1 MIGKGIE
8 SLIPKKDMSIPE
20 DKTRKDF
27 IFWIEIE
34 KIKPNFYQPRK
45 DFDEEA
51 LESLGESIRKYGILQ
66 PIIVNKIE
74 KRTERGINYEYQ
86 IVAGER
92 RWRAAQKIGL
102 RQVPVIIREQSNRE
116 KLEIALI
123 ENVQRKNLN
132 PIDKAEAFDRLRE
145 EFGLLEKEI
154 ARIAGMSRE
163 AIANSLR
170 ILSLPTEVKKALR
183 EASISEGH
191 ARALL
196 GCKDVKLI
204 KELLEEIIT
213 NGYSVRE
220 TERRVKERN
229 VGAGP
234 KRSFVKQVP
243 LLISEFLEKKVRQ
256 ILNLENIK
264 VEKKKDGIQ
273 VVVNFKSEEEVND
286 WLKKINNNK

>member
-34 KIKPNFYQPRK
+34 KIKPNLYQPRK

-51 LESLGESIRKYGILQ
+51 LESLGESIKKYGILQ

-74 KRTERGINYEYQ
+74 KKTERGISYEYQ

-116 KLEIALI
+116 KLEVAII

-154 ARIAGMSRE
+154 ARIAGTSRE

-170 ILSLPTEVKKALR
+170 ILSLPIEVKKALR
-183 EASISEGH
+183 EGSISEGH

-196 GCKDVKLI
+196 GSKDTKMI

-229 VGAGP
+229 AGAGP
-234 KRSFVKQVP
+234 KRNLVKQVP
-243 LLISEFLEKKVRQ
+243 LMISEFLERKVKQ
-256 ILNLENIK
+256 ILNLENNIK
-264 VEKKKDGIQ
+264 IEKKKDSIQ
-273 VVVNFKSEEEVND
+273 VTVNFKTEEDMNE
-286 WLKKINNNK
+286 WLKKLKN

>member
-8 SLIPKKDMSIPE
+8 SLIPKKDISIPE

-34 KIKPNFYQPRK
+34 KIKPNPYQPRK
-45 DFDEEA
+45 EFDEEA
-51 LESLGESIRKYGILQ
+51 LESLGESIKKYGILQ

-74 KRTERGINYEYQ
+74 KKTDRGIFYEYQ

-92 RWRAAQKIGL
+92 RWRAAQRIGL
-102 RQVPVIIREQSNRE
+102 KQIPVIIREQSNRE

-132 PIDKAEAFDRLRE
+132 PIDKAEAFDRLRI

-154 ARIAGMSRE
+154 AKIAGMSRE

-170 ILSLPTEVKKALR
+170 ILSLPIEAKKALR
-183 EASISEGH
+183 EGNISEGH

-196 GCKDVKLI
+196 GSRDIKLI
-204 KELLEEIIT
+204 KELLEEVT
-213 NGYSVRE
+213 VNGYSVRE

-229 VGAGP
+229 AGAGP
-234 KRSFVKQVP
+234 KKSFVKQIPQMV
-243 LLISEFLEKKVRQ
+243 SEFLERKVKQ
-256 ILNLENIK
+256 ILNSENIK
-264 VEKKKDGIQ
+264 IEKKKDNIQ
-273 VVVNFKSEEEVND
+273 LIVNFKSEEEMNE
-286 WLKKINNNK
+286 WLKKLRS

>member
-8 SLIPKKDMSIPE
+8 SLIPKKNTSIPE

-34 KIKPNFYQPRK
+34 KIKPNPYQPRK
-45 DFDEEA
+45 DFNDEA
-51 LESLGESIRKYGILQ
+51 LDSLGESIKKYGMLQ

-74 KRTERGINYEYQ
+74 KKSDKGISYEYQ

-92 RWRAAQKIGL
+92 RWRAAQRIGL
-102 RQVPVIIREQSNRE
+102 KQVPVIIREQSNRE

-123 ENVQRKNLN
+123 ENVQRRNLN
-132 PIDKAEAFDRLRE
+132 PVDRAEAFGRLRN

-154 ARIAGMSRE
+154 GRIVGTSRE

-170 ILSLPTEVKKALR
+170 ILALPFEVKKALR
-183 EASISEGH
+183 EGNVSEGH

-196 GCKDVKLI
+196 GCRDQKLM
-204 KELLEEIIT
+204 KELLEEVIS

-229 VGAGP
+229 AGAGV
-234 KRSFVKQVP
+234 KKDFVKKIPQMV
-243 LLISEFLEKKVRQ
+243 SEFLERKVKQ
-256 ILNLENIK
+256 ILNSDNIK
-264 VEKKKDGIQ
+264 VEKRKDSIQ
-273 VVVNFKSEEEVND
+273 VIASFKSEEEVNE
-286 WLKKINNNK
+286 WLKKLRS

>member
-1 MIGKGIE
+1 M
-8 SLIPKKDMSIPE
+8 IPKKDTSIPE

-34 KIKPNFYQPRK
+34 KIKPNPYQPRK
-45 DFDEEA
+45 DFDDEA
-51 LESLGESIRKYGILQ
+51 LESLGESIKKYGILQ
-66 PIIVNKIE
+66 PIIVNKVE
-74 KRTERGINYEYQ
+74 KRTDRGISYEYQ

-92 RWRAAQKIGL
+92 RWRAATRIGL
-102 RQVPVIIREQSNRE
+102 KQVPVIIREQSNRE

-132 PIDKAEAFDRLRE
+132 PVDKAEAFERLRA

-154 ARIAGMSRE
+154 AKLAGTSRE

-170 ILSLPTEVKKALR
+170 ILTLPFEVKKALN
-183 EASISEGH
+183 EGSISEGH

-196 GCKDVKLI
+196 GSRDVKLI
-204 KELLEEIIT
+204 KELLEEVIT

-229 VGAGP
+229 AGAGP
-234 KRSFVKQVP
+234 KRSFVKKIPQMV
-243 LLISEFLEKKVRQ
+243 SEFLERKVKQ
-256 ILNLENIK
+256 ILNFENIK
-264 VEKKKDGIQ
+264 VERNKDNIQ
-273 VVVNFKSEEEVND
+273 VIVNFKSEEEVNE
-286 WLKKINNNK
+286 WLKKLRS

>member
-34 KIKPNFYQPRK
+34 KIKPNPYQPRK
-45 DFDEEA
+45 EFDEEA
-51 LESLGESIRKYGILQ
+51 LESLGESIKKYGILQ

-74 KRTERGINYEYQ
+74 KKSDSGISYEYQ

-92 RWRAAQKIGL
+92 RWRAAQRIGL
-102 RQVPVIIREQSNRE
+102 KQVPVIIREQSNRE

-154 ARIAGMSRE
+154 ARIAGTSRE

-170 ILSLPTEVKKALR
+170 ILTLPPEVKKALK
-183 EASISEGH
+183 EGSVSEGH

-196 GCKDVKLI
+196 GCQDLKMV
-204 KELLEEIIT
+204 KELLEEIIA

-229 VGAGP
+229 AGAGP
-234 KRSFVKQVP
+234 KKSFVKQVP
-243 LLISEFLEKKVRQ
+243 QMISEFLEKKVKQ
-256 ILNLENIK
+256 ILSLENIK
-264 VEKKKDGIQ
+264 IEKKKDSIQ
-273 VVVNFKSEEEVND
+273 VVVNFKSEEEMNE
-286 WLKKINNNK
+286 WLKKLKG

>member
-1 MIGKGIE
+1 M
-8 SLIPKKDMSIPE
+8 IPKKDASIPE

-34 KIKPNFYQPRK
+34 KIKPNPYQPRK
-45 DFDEEA
+45 DFDDEA
-51 LESLGESIRKYGILQ
+51 LESLGESIKKYGILQ
-66 PIIVNKIE
+66 PIIVNKVE
-74 KRTERGINYEYQ
+74 RRSDRGISYEYQ

-92 RWRAAQKIGL
+92 RWRAAQRIGL
-102 RQVPVIIREQSNRE
+102 KQVPVIIREQSNRE

-132 PIDKAEAFDRLRE
+132 PVDKAEAFERLRA

-154 ARIAGMSRE
+154 AKLAGTSRE

-170 ILSLPTEVKKALR
+170 ILTLPFEVKKALK
-183 EASISEGH
+183 EGNISEGH

-196 GCKDVKLI
+196 GSRDVKLI
-204 KELLEEIIT
+204 KELLEEVIA

-229 VGAGP
+229 AGAGA
-234 KRSFVKQVP
+234 KKSFVKKLPQMV
-243 LLISEFLEKKVRQ
+243 SEFLERKIKQ
-256 ILNLENIK
+256 ILNFENIK
-264 VEKKKDGIQ
+264 IEKKKDNIQ
-273 VVVNFKSEEEVND
+273 VIVNFKSEEEVNE
-286 WLKKINNNK
+286 WLKKLRS

>member
-8 SLIPKKDMSIPE
+8 SLIPKKDRETVNTE

-34 KIKPNFYQPRK
+34 KIKPNPYQPRK
-45 DFDEEA
+45 DFDEEG
-51 LESLGESIRKYGILQ
+51 LNSLGESIKKYGMLQ

-74 KRTERGINYEYQ
+74 KKTDRGISYEYQ

-92 RWRAAQKIGL
+92 RWRASQRIGL
-102 RQVPVIIREQSNRE
+102 KQVPVIIREQSNRE
-116 KLEIALI
+116 KLEMALI

-132 PIDKAEAFDRLRE
+132 PIDKAEAFGKLRD

-154 ARIAGMSRE
+154 GKLAGTSRE

-170 ILSLPTEVKKALR
+170 LLMLPHDVKRALK
-183 EASISEGH
+183 EEKISEGH

-196 GCKDVKLI
+196 TAKDDKVRSI
-204 KELLEEIIT
+204 LLEEVIN

-220 TERRVKERN
+220 TERKAKEMS
-229 VGAGP
+229 P
-234 KRSFVKQVP
+234 KRERKSFVARVP
-243 LLISEFLEKKVRQ
+243 EMVSDFLERRIRQVLNSDNVR
-256 ILNLENIK
+256 I
-264 VEKKKDGIQ
+264 EKKKNNIQ
-273 VVVNFKSEEEVND
+273 VIMNFNSEEEMGE
-286 WLKKINNNK
+286 WLKKIKN

>member
-20 DKTRKDF
+20 DKIRKDF

-34 KIKPNFYQPRK
+34 KIKPNIYQPRK

-51 LESLGESIRKYGILQ
+51 LESLGESIKKYGILQ

-74 KRTERGINYEYQ
+74 KRTERGISYEYQ

-132 PIDKAEAFDRLRE
+132 PIDKAEAFDRLRD

-170 ILSLPTEVKKALR
+170 ILTLPVEVKKALR
-183 EASISEGH
+183 EGSISEGH

-196 GCKDVKLI
+196 GAKDVKLV

-220 TERRVKERN
+220 VERRVKERN
-229 VGAGP
+229 AGAGP
-234 KRSFVKQVP
+234 KKSLIKKVP
-243 LLISEFLEKKVRQ
+243 SMVSEFLEKKVRQ

-264 VEKKKDGIQ
+264 IEKKKDSIQ
-273 VVVNFKSEEEVND
+273 VVVNFKTEDEMND
-286 WLKKINNNK
+286 WLKKLKN

>member
-20 DKTRKDF
+20 DKSRKDF

-34 KIKPNFYQPRK
+34 KIKPNLYQPRK

-51 LESLGESIRKYGILQ
+51 LNSLGESIKKYGILQ

-74 KRTERGINYEYQ
+74 KKTDRGITYEYQ

-92 RWRAAQKIGL
+92 RWRAAQRIGL

-154 ARIAGMSRE
+154 ARIAGTSRE

-170 ILSLPTEVKKALR
+170 ILSLPVEVKKALR
-183 EASISEGH
+183 EGSISEGH

-196 GCKDVKLI
+196 GCADSKTV
-204 KELLEEIIT
+204 KELLEEVIA

-229 VGAGP
+229 AGAGP
-234 KRSFVKQVP
+234 KKSLVKKVP
-243 LLISEFLEKKVRQ
+243 MMISEFLEKKVRQ
-256 ILNLENIK
+256 ILNLDTIK
-264 VEKKKDGIQ
+264 IEKKKDSIQ
-273 VVVNFKSEEEVND
+273 VVVNFKTEEEMNE
-286 WLKKINNNK
+286 WLKKLKS

>member
-8 SLIPKKDMSIPE
+8 SLIPKKDMSVPE
-20 DKTRKDF
+20 DKMRKDF

-34 KIKPNFYQPRK
+34 KIKPNPYQPRK
-45 DFDEEA
+45 EFDEEA
-51 LESLGESIRKYGILQ
+51 LESLGESIKKYGILQ

-74 KRTERGINYEYQ
+74 KKTERGISYEYQ

-102 RQVPVIIREQSNRE
+102 KQIPVIIREQSNRE

-123 ENVQRKNLN
+123 ENVQRRNLN

-154 ARIAGMSRE
+154 ARIAGTSRE

-170 ILSLPTEVKKALR
+170 ILALPIEVKKALK
-183 EASISEGH
+183 EGTISEGH

-196 GCKDVKLI
+196 GCRDAKLI
-204 KELLEEIIT
+204 KELLEEIII

-229 VGAGP
+229 AGAGP
-234 KRSFVKQVP
+234 KKNFVKQVP
-243 LLISEFLEKKVRQ
+243 LMISEFLERKVRQ
-256 ILNLENIK
+256 ILNSDNIK
-264 VEKKKDGIQ
+264 IEKKKDSIQ
-273 VVVNFKSEEEVND
+273 VVVNFKTEEEMNE
-286 WLKKINNNK
+286 WLKKLRG

>member
-1 MIGKGIE
+1 M
-8 SLIPKKDMSIPE
+8 IPKKNTSVPE

-34 KIKPNFYQPRK
+34 KIKPNPYQPRK
-45 DFDEEA
+45 DFNNEA
-51 LESLGESIRKYGILQ
+51 LESLGESIKKYGMLQ

-74 KRTERGINYEYQ
+74 KKSERGISYEYQ

-92 RWRAAQKIGL
+92 RWRAAQIIGL
-102 RQVPVIIREQSNRE
+102 KQIPVIIREQSNRE
-116 KLEIALI
+116 KLEIALT

-132 PIDKAEAFDRLRE
+132 PIDRAEAFDRLRV

-154 ARIAGMSRE
+154 AKMAGTSRE

-170 ILSLPTEVKKALR
+170 ILSLPFEAKKALK
-183 EASISEGH
+183 ENSISEGH

-196 GCKDVKLI
+196 GSRDVKLI
-204 KELLEEIIT
+204 KELLEEVIA

-229 VGAGP
+229 AGAGA
-234 KRSFVKQVP
+234 KRGFVKRIPQMV
-243 LLISEFLEKKVRQ
+243 SEFLERKVRQ
-256 ILNLENIK
+256 ILNSENIK
-264 VEKKKDGIQ
+264 IEKRKDSIQ
-273 VVVNFKSEEEVND
+273 LTMNFKSEEEINE
-286 WLKKINNNK
+286 WLKKLRS

>member
-8 SLIPKKDMSIPE
+8 SLIPKKDTSIPE

-34 KIKPNFYQPRK
+34 KIKPNPYQPRK
-45 DFDEEA
+45 EFDEEA
-51 LESLGESIRKYGILQ
+51 LESLGESIKKYGILQ

-74 KRTERGINYEYQ
+74 KKTDRGIFYEYQ

-92 RWRAAQKIGL
+92 RWRAAQRIGL
-102 RQVPVIIREQSNRE
+102 KQIPVIIREQSNRE

-123 ENVQRKNLN
+123 ENVQRRNLN
-132 PIDKAEAFDRLRE
+132 PIDKAEAFDRLRL

-154 ARIAGMSRE
+154 AKIAGMSRE

-170 ILSLPTEVKKALR
+170 ILSLPIEVKKALK
-183 EASISEGH
+183 EGNVSEGH

-196 GCKDVKLI
+196 GSRDVKLI
-204 KELLEEIIT
+204 KELLEEVIV

-229 VGAGP
+229 AGAGP
-234 KRSFVKQVP
+234 KKSFVKQIPQMV
-243 LLISEFLEKKVRQ
+243 SEFLERKVKQ
-256 ILNLENIK
+256 ILNSENIK
-264 VEKKKDGIQ
+264 IEKKKDNIQ
-273 VVVNFKSEEEVND
+273 VIVNFKSEEEMNE
-286 WLKKINNNK
+286 WLKKLRS

>member
-1 MIGKGIE
+1 
-8 SLIPKKDMSIPE
+8 LIPKKNTSVPE

-34 KIKPNFYQPRK
+34 KIKPNPYQPRK
-45 DFDEEA
+45 DFNDEA
-51 LESLGESIRKYGILQ
+51 LESLGESIKKYGMLQ

-74 KRTERGINYEYQ
+74 KKSERGISYEYQ

-92 RWRAAQKIGL
+92 RWRAAQRIGL
-102 RQVPVIIREQSNRE
+102 KQIPVIIREQSNRE
-116 KLEIALI
+116 KLEIALT

-132 PIDKAEAFDRLRE
+132 PIDRAEAFDRLRV

-154 ARIAGMSRE
+154 AKMAGTSRE

-170 ILSLPTEVKKALR
+170 ILSLPFEAKKALK
-183 EASISEGH
+183 ENSISEGH

-196 GCKDVKLI
+196 GSRDVKLI
-204 KELLEEIIT
+204 KELLEEVIA

-229 VGAGP
+229 AGAGAR
-234 KRSFVKQVP
+234 RSFVKRIPQMV
-243 LLISEFLEKKVRQ
+243 SEFLERKVRQ
-256 ILNLENIK
+256 ILNSENIK
-264 VEKKKDGIQ
+264 IEKRKDSIQ
-273 VVVNFKSEEEVND
+273 VTMNFKSEEEINE
-286 WLKKINNNK
+286 WLKKLRS

>member
-8 SLIPKKDMSIPE
+8 SLIPKKDTSIPE

-34 KIKPNFYQPRK
+34 KIKPNVYQPRK

-51 LESLGESIRKYGILQ
+51 LESLGESIKKYGILQ

-74 KRTERGINYEYQ
+74 KKTERGISYEYQ

-92 RWRAAQKIGL
+92 RWRAANRIGL
-102 RQVPVIIREQSNRE
+102 KQVPVIIREQSNRE

-132 PIDKAEAFDRLRE
+132 PIDKAEAFDRLRA

-154 ARIAGMSRE
+154 AKLAGTSRE

-170 ILSLPTEVKKALR
+170 ILSLPIEVKKALK
-183 EASISEGH
+183 EGTISEGH

-196 GCKDVKLI
+196 GSHDTKLI
-204 KELLEEIIT
+204 KELLDEVIT
-213 NGYSVRE
+213 SGYSVRE

-229 VGAGP
+229 AGAGA
-234 KRSFVKQVP
+234 KKSFVKKIPQIV
-243 LLISEFLEKKVRQ
+243 SEFLERKVKQ
-256 ILNLENIK
+256 ILNSENIK
-264 VEKKKDGIQ
+264 IEKKKDNIQ
-273 VVVNFKSEEEVND
+273 VIVNFKSEEEMNE
-286 WLKKINNNK
+286 WLKKLRN

>member
-1 MIGKGIE
+1 
-8 SLIPKKDMSIPE
+8 LIPKKDTSIPE

-34 KIKPNFYQPRK
+34 KIKPNPYQPRK
-45 DFDEEA
+45 DFDDEA
-51 LESLGESIRKYGILQ
+51 LESLGESIKKYGILQ
-66 PIIVNKIE
+66 PIIVNKVE
-74 KRTERGINYEYQ
+74 KRTDRGISYEYQ

-92 RWRAAQKIGL
+92 RWRAATRIGL
-102 RQVPVIIREQSNRE
+102 KQVPVIIREQSNRE

-132 PIDKAEAFDRLRE
+132 PVDKAEAFERLRA

-154 ARIAGMSRE
+154 AKLAGTSRE

-170 ILSLPTEVKKALR
+170 ILTLPFEVKKALN
-183 EASISEGH
+183 EGSISEGH

-196 GCKDVKLI
+196 GSRDVKLI
-204 KELLEEIIT
+204 KELLEEVIT

-229 VGAGP
+229 AGAGP
-234 KRSFVKQVP
+234 KRSFVKKIPQMV
-243 LLISEFLEKKVRQ
+243 SEFLERKVKQ
-256 ILNLENIK
+256 ILNFENIK
-264 VEKKKDGIQ
+264 VERNKDNIQ
-273 VVVNFKSEEEVND
+273 VIVNFKSEEEVNE
-286 WLKKINNNK
+286 WLKKLRS

>member
-34 KIKPNFYQPRK
+34 KIKPNAYQPRK

-51 LESLGESIRKYGILQ
+51 LVSLGESIKKYGILQ

-74 KRTERGINYEYQ
+74 KRTERGISYEYQ

-123 ENVQRKNLN
+123 ENVQRRNLN

-154 ARIAGMSRE
+154 ARIAGTSRE

-170 ILSLPTEVKKALR
+170 ILTLPLEVKKALK
-183 EASISEGH
+183 EGTISEGH

-196 GCKDVKLI
+196 GANDVKLI
-204 KELLEEIIT
+204 KELLEEIIA

-220 TERRVKERN
+220 VERRVKERN
-229 VGAGP
+229 AGAGP
-234 KRSFVKQVP
+234 KRNFVKQVP
-243 LLISEFLEKKVRQ
+243 LMISEFLERKVRQ
-256 ILNLENIK
+256 ILNSENIK
-264 VEKKKDGIQ
+264 IEKKKDSIQ
-273 VVVNFKSEEEVND
+273 VVVNFKTEDEMNE
-286 WLKKINNNK
+286 WLKKITK

>member
-1 MIGKGIE
+1 M
-8 SLIPKKDMSIPE
+8 IPKKDTSIPE

-34 KIKPNFYQPRK
+34 KIKPNPYQPRK
-45 DFDEEA
+45 DFDDEA
-51 LESLGESIRKYGILQ
+51 LESLGESIKKYGMLQ
-66 PIIVNKIE
+66 PIIVNKVE
-74 KRTERGINYEYQ
+74 KRTDRGISYEYQ

-92 RWRAAQKIGL
+92 RWRAAQRIGL
-102 RQVPVIIREQSNRE
+102 KQVPVIIREQSNRE

-132 PIDKAEAFDRLRE
+132 PIDKAEAFERLRA

-154 ARIAGMSRE
+154 AKLAGTSRE

-170 ILSLPTEVKKALR
+170 ILTLPFEVKKALS
-183 EASISEGH
+183 EGSISEGH

-196 GCKDVKLI
+196 GSRDVKLI
-204 KELLEEIIT
+204 KDLLEEVIT

-229 VGAGP
+229 AGAGP
-234 KRSFVKQVP
+234 KRNFVKKIPQMV
-243 LLISEFLEKKVRQ
+243 SEFLERKVKQ
-256 ILNLENIK
+256 VLSFENIK
-264 VEKKKDGIQ
+264 IEKKKDNIQ
-273 VVVNFKSEEEVND
+273 VIVNFKSEEEVNE
-286 WLKKINNNK
+286 WLKKLRS